1 MSAKLNVLHS
11 HSALE
16 RALKMPKHTVLVD
29 AKYKD
34 LFLEDT
40 YKEFTCQ
47 KIKYLKVNTY
57 DLYRKGGVFKNLL
70 S

>member
-1 MSAKLNVLHS
+1 MSHKIDILHS

-29 AKYKD
+29 EKFKD
-34 LFLEDT
+34 LFMKGS
-40 YKEFTCQ
+40 YKEFSCQ
-47 KIKYLKVNTY
+47 KIKYIKVNTY
-57 DLYRKGGVFKNLL
+57 DFYKKGGVFKNLL